1 MSIKDQEREALEK
14 IREIVDGL
22 GEDSYIAVAFEGCF
36 EIAEDNINN
45 DLACSMAQIVELS
58 NKEAERVKSESN
70 AIKQEISAVKEVA
83 RVLENENAEF
93 QKTLKESLAKLK
105 AAEDQIIRLKARL
118 FDLIDQ

>member
-1 MSIKDQEREALEK
+1 MSIKEQEREALEK

-22 GEDSYIAVAFEGCF
+22 GEDSYIGAAFEGCF

-45 DLACSMAQIVELS
+45 DLACSMAQIVKLS
-58 NKEAERVKSESN
+58 DREAERVKLESN

-83 RVLENENAEF
+83 RVLENENAEL
-93 QKTLKESLAKLK
+93 QKAITESLAKLK

-118 FDLIDQ
+118 FDIIDK

>member
-1 MSIKDQEREALEK
+1 MTAKDQEREALKK

-45 DLACSMAQIVELS
+45 DLGCSMAQIVELTD
-58 NKEAERVKSESN
+58 KEAERVKSESN

-83 RVLENENAEF
+83 RVLENENAEL
-93 QKTLKESLAKLK
+93 QKALKESAAKLK